1 VIEVKALPLEL
12 VKEACEVG
20 ESAARKYVTSKVNER
35 LINSLDIQVKYEEE
49 EVLFSVDVF
58 IDLSP
63 LSGVDPE
70 RLADEAADAALSAID
85 KIVRG
90 K

>member
-1 VIEVKALPLEL
+1 MKTLPIEL

-20 ESAARKYVTSKVNER
+20 ESTARKYVSSKVDER
-35 LINSLDIQVKYEEE
+35 LINSLDIQVKYEEKDL
-49 EVLFSVDVF
+49 LFSVDIF

>member
-1 VIEVKALPLEL
+1 MAVKPFPLEL

-20 ESAARKYVTSKVNER
+20 ESAARRYVTSKVNER
-35 LINSLDIQVKYEEE
+35 LINSLEIQVKYEEE
-49 EVLFSVDVF
+49 HLLFNVDVF

-63 LSGVDPE
+63 LSGVNPE

>member
-1 VIEVKALPLEL
+1 MR
-12 VKEACEVG
+12 EACEVG

-49 EVLFSVDVF
+49 DLLFSVDVF

-63 LSGVDPE
+63 LSGIDPE

>member
-1 VIEVKALPLEL
+1 MAVKRLPLEL
-12 VKEACEVG
+12 VKAACEAG
-20 ESAARKYVTSKVNER
+20 ENAARTYLTTKVNER
-35 LINSLDIQVKYEEE
+35 LINSLDIQVRYEEE
-49 EVLFSVDVF
+49 DLLFSVDVF

-85 KIVRG
+85 RIVRG